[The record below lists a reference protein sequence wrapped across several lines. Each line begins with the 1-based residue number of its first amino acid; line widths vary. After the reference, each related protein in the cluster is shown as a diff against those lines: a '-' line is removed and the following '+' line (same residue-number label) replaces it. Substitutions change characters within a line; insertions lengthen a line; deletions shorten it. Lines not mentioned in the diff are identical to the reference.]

1 MANTFSQI
9 YLHIIFSVRN
19 REMIIAETWEDSLH
33 KYITG
38 IITNRGHKLLAI
50 NGMPDHIHLFIGFK
64 PVESV
69 SDLVRDI
76 KKSSTNFIKE
86 KGYLK
91 GKFYWQEGYG
101 VFSNSYSQISDVC
114 NYIANQKEHHKKISF
129 KDEYLAILKQ
139 YNVEFDEQYVLG

>member
-1 MANTFSQI
+1 
-9 YLHIIFSVRN
+9 
-19 REMIIAETWEDSLH
+19 
-33 KYITG
+33 
-38 IITNRGHKLLAI
+38 
-50 NGMPDHIHLFIGFK
+50 MPDHIHLFIGFK